1 MTPAMLINRSLGEPT
16 LLPVWPKS
24 DKIVLIC
31 VECAN
36 NDKRVIMSVLNS
48 ESDLEAKLREDDD
61 VRRLYFNI
69 LKSDLA
75 LHKI

>member
-1 MTPAMLINRSLGEPT
+1 MTPKDLLFKTLGEPT

-24 DKIVLIC
+24 DKLVVIC

-36 NDKRVIMSVLNS
+36 NDKTVIMRVLNS
-48 ESDLEAKLREDDD
+48 ASELEAKLKEDDD

-69 LKSDLA
+69 LKSDLV
-75 LHKI
+75 LH